1 MQHLPLSLAEINE
14 LNLLVLH
21 RAAHPNNKTIHS
33 LIRNKTEQLLY
44 ELPSFLNL
52 LEEEDCCEFF
62 LYCYDSI
69 DNFISRFS
77 HGRLT
82 FYAYIVELVRH
93 RCRFFLLK
101 KDKETF
107 RERVILEHDYFL
119 NEEADTHSEVAQ
131 TCTYTVL
138 SATQQNVKESLQSL
152 FSLLLKAKRVP
163 QPNLPEYLKT
173 LQTVLQKPINR
184 KRFIILLTLSP
195 NLFNE
200 YLLEDMSCVLEV
212 DPKLLNKY
220 LNRAADALAKKQE
233 CKKRFET
240 ISNNH
245 FRRLLE
251 IEAKLAQESEPD
263 EKLRLEHL
271 RNWTSSVYKKKVEQI
286 RKMEGHLSHQQ
297 IASLLDIPKGTID
310 SSVHYMKR
318 LLQECMD
325 EKLNKGYL

>member
-21 RAAHPNNKTIHS
+21 YCAHPKNKTIHS
-33 LIRNKTEQLLY
+33 IIRNKTEQLLY
-44 ELPSFLNL
+44 ELPAFLNI

-77 HGRLT
+77 HGRLS

-93 RCRFFLLK
+93 RCRFFLMK

-107 RERVILEHDYFL
+107 KERVILEHNYYLD
-119 NEEADTHSEVAQ
+119 EETTTHSLVAQ
-131 TCTYTVL
+131 TSSYTVL
-138 SATQQNVKESLQSL
+138 TATQQNVTESLPSL
-152 FSLLLKAKRVP
+152 FSLLLKAEREQ
-163 QPNLPEYLKT
+163 QPHLPEYLKP

-200 YLLEDMSCVLEV
+200 YLLEDMSSVLEV

-220 LNRAADALAKKQE
+220 LNRAADA
-233 CKKRFET
+233 
-240 ISNNH
+240 
-245 FRRLLE
+245 
-251 IEAKLAQESEPD
+251 
-263 EKLRLEHL
+263 
-271 RNWTSSVYKKKVEQI
+271 
-286 RKMEGHLSHQQ
+286 
-297 IASLLDIPKGTID
+297 
-310 SSVHYMKR
+310 
-318 LLQECMD
+318 
-325 EKLNKGYL
+325 